1 MPLWYIN
8 TWINNNSNAY
18 SKQWHISRKNSIH
31 KSNYKIN
38 YYPGCVIFK
47 HVACFWMCVLFYVSF
62 VCLHVCAYAFK
73 IKVHCWSAFE
83 PGASV
88 LPCYCTPPV
97 CVPDVIGVLAV
108 WRQNN
113 QKNKDMRLAV
123 CFFGVTNSCMH
134 LQNRNLVDHLF
145 RVIPN

>member
-1 MPLWYIN
+1 
-8 TWINNNSNAY
+8 
-18 SKQWHISRKNSIH
+18 
-31 KSNYKIN
+31 
-38 YYPGCVIFK
+38 
-47 HVACFWMCVLFYVSF
+47 LFYVSF

-97 CVPDVIGVLAV
+97 CVPDVIGALAV

-123 CFFGVTNSCMH
+123 CFFGVTNSCIR
-134 LQNRNLVDHLF
+134 LQNRNLVKSSFLGDTKLDRYVPPTHWYVAAYAPTTHLLLQNLHF
-145 RVIPN
+145 CIQPTYLTSYAPLLSEPTYQQTTNTPT